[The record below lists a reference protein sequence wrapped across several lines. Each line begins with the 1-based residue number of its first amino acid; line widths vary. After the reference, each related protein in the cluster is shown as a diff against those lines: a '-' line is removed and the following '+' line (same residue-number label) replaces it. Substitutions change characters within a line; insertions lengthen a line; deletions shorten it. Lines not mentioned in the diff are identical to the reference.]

1 MHQTGHL
8 GSPAIFNTFPSEKWW
23 LLGLLGRPAEGQGL
37 AVLGYGNEIWN
48 GNKYGN
54 IWNHH
59 LLNFFGNMEL
69 GHKMT
74 LLKKTLPQP
83 ARVQQKSSNE
93 PVRPQKREIGPWLS
107 EATEVLPMRGYL
119 DTIYYSPKSL
129 IVSSS
134 DFPISSSSDFY
145 RFLTSVCFITA
156 SLAVVMSHM
165 WFFFFSDTPAGCSIK
180 PQLKNLSIGSWPVA
194 KHPHISPP
202 SVGFFIH
209 YPLVI

>member
-69 GHKMT
+69 DIKWHSWKN
-74 LLKKTLPQP
+74 L
-83 ARVQQKSSNE
+83 ASACKSSAE
-93 PVRPQKREIGPWLS
+93 KFQRTSPATEAGDRSWLS
-107 EATEVLPMRGYL
+107 EATEVLPTHGYL